1 MEIPYHTNDIS
12 RDGPVFGQCDY
23 LPFNNTSFVW
33 NEYDLCYGQLM
44 YGEPQQQ
51 LEKSKKENFEYKKV
65 FNQAVMRYNQLYA
78 SQITITIPGDFSLH
92 AGDTVFIDIPEMG
105 ETENKASGDQVN
117 VENSGKYLISDLC
130 HHVTADETF
139 TKLVLIRDSFGRVG
153 NPTKNSVIL
162 E

>member
-1 MEIPYHTNDIS
+1 
-12 RDGPVFGQCDY
+12 
-23 LPFNNTSFVW
+23 
-33 NEYDLCYGQLM
+33 
-44 YGEPQQQ
+44 
-51 LEKSKKENFEYKKV
+51 
-65 FNQAVMRYNQLYA
+65 
-78 SQITITIPGDFSLH
+78 
-92 AGDTVFIDIPEMG
+92 MG

-153 NPTKNSVIL
+153 SPTKNSAIL

>member
-1 MEIPYHTNDIS
+1 
-12 RDGPVFGQCDY
+12 
-23 LPFNNTSFVW
+23 
-33 NEYDLCYGQLM
+33 
-44 YGEPQQQ
+44 
-51 LEKSKKENFEYKKV
+51 
-65 FNQAVMRYNQLYA
+65 MRYNQLYA
-78 SQITITIPGDFSLH
+78 SQIVITIPGDFSLH

-105 ETENKASGDQVN
+105 ETESKASADQVN